1 MGLTNAAATFQRLMN
16 KVILAEIQAVIVVVY
31 MNDLLI
37 HFKKQAENKWRT
49 ERRQDSS
56 QP

>member
-1 MGLTNAAATFQRLMN
+1 MPMGLTNAAATFQRLMN

-37 HFKKQAENKWRT
+37 HFKKQAENK
-49 ERRQDSS
+49 
-56 QP
+56 